1 MFKILAVVTTPE
13 GEDIFSEK
21 TVDFNEIPDEIVDII
36 NTLPDNVEY
45 SFYMEDKKGN
55 KTFLINSD
63 IAKLIKK
70 NKMKKYIDLLLDEWV
85 FPQII

>member
-21 TVDFNEIPDEIVDII
+21 IVDFNEIPQEIVDII
-36 NTLPDNVEY
+36 KTLPDNVEY
-45 SFYMEDKKGN
+45 SFYFEDKKGN

-70 NKMKKYIDLLLDEWV
+70 NKMKKYIDFLLDEWV

>member
-1 MFKILAVVTTPE
+1 MFKILAIVTTPD

-36 NTLPDNVEY
+36 KTLPVNVEY

-70 NKMKKYIDLLLDEWV
+70 NKIKKYIDLLLDEWV